1 MVSFTSFTASLV
13 LALSIFGVDAFD
25 MSANN
30 NVSADI
36 DPRVHHMLTT
46 AIILGRCVCRVA

>member
-36 DPRVHHMLTT
+36 DPAYIT
-46 AIILGRCVCRVA
+46 C